1 MAEVSVQQAILDTL
15 TGLREEV
22 THLKGDVHYLI
33 EAVEDVRLTTEEKKL
48 LDDCIARVKADVK
61 RIIQKVEELAENPF
75 PKDVKRVEGY
85 SDVKVFRV
93 RVGDYRI
100 LYFVRYENSTLFVVK
115 IDKRERVY

>member
-1 MAEVSVQQAILDTL
+1 MFSVQYDKPASHFL
-15 TGLREEV
+15 
-22 THLKGDVHYLI
+22 
-33 EAVEDVRLTTEEKKL
+33 KKL
-48 LDDCIARVKADVK
+48 AVKADVK

-100 LYFVRYENSTLFVVK
+100 LYFVCYENSTLFVVK